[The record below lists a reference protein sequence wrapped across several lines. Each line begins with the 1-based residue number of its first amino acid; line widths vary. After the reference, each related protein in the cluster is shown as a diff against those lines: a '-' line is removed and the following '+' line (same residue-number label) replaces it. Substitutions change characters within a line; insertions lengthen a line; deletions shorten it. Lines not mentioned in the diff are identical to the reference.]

1 VCFRRSALPPAQVPF
16 SPERAHG
23 VMTDHGQPAP
33 APEQADRPP
42 AITQT
47 ERERSGPLGPE
58 DTDAGPEGAYPDPDE
73 YAGSDDH

>member
-1 VCFRRSALPPAQVPF
+1 
-16 SPERAHG
+16 
-23 VMTDHGQPAP
+23 MTDHGQPAP